1 MRCTA
6 GQEEKGAREGG
17 EADEGEDSAI
27 EREREE
33 KQEGTSRART
43 GEIERAKVVRA
54 LTAHIAG
61 WLARSLLTNELST
74 HGAGKRQLV
83 TSWGERNMNVMRTLP
98 RLLSDT
104 GQKKTPEKKDG
115 RRMSFQR
122 PKGTIEYSVSNTQAT
137 LRSSCI
143 NAVVC
148 F

>member
-1 MRCTA
+1 M
-6 GQEEKGAREGG
+6 
-17 EADEGEDSAI
+17 
-27 EREREE
+27 
-33 KQEGTSRART
+33 RT

>member
-1 MRCTA
+1 MRERT
-6 GQEEKGAREGG
+6 REG
-17 EADEGEDSAI
+17 ERGEDSVVEI
-27 EREREE
+27 EREKARAGGKRQSERGRERE
-33 KQEGTSRART
+33 
-43 GEIERAKVVRA
+43 KVVRRSQ
-54 LTAHIAG
+54 LTSLAG

-122 PKGTIEYSVSNTQAT
+122 PKGTIEYSVSNVQRAA
-137 LRSSCI
+137 LCSARVNGI
-143 NAVVC
+143 MC